1 MKIIVTIKGIDKKM
15 WKEARREAIARDMTL
30 GEYISWVIGQSLNRK
45 KVSDGKR
52 TN

>member
-15 WKEARREAIARDMTL
+15 WTEAHREALRRGITL
-30 GEYISWVIGQSLNRK
+30 GEYVSRVIGQSLEK
-45 KVSDGKR
+45 EEVSDGKR